1 MLTSA
6 NFCFILILALGKYE
20 CQEVIILGERQ
31 EELLKEIVETY
42 IQTFRPVGSS
52 SLVDKFKVSSA
63 TIRNDMAEL
72 ESLGYIEKE
81 HTSSGRVPSEAGYKY
96 YVNNLMKP
104 KEITGED
111 VIKLQQIL
119 SNNELVVSDAVT
131 KCMEI
136 ISDIT
141 HYTSVVI
148 GPSKSDNTL
157 KQISIIPIN
166 EDEDE
171 KRVVALL
178 VTNKGIVENKQFT
191 IPKSISINELVKT
204 SEIINKM
211 LVGTPI
217 NDVSKRLELEV
228 KPIIKTQIRQYETVY
243 NIFYDAFN
251 DFVNN
256 NSNIHVTG
264 KTKIFEQPEYNDVS
278 ELKRLANKLE
288 DKSFIEKV
296 EENSDEDEIKVYI
309 GKENKFDSNVTIIR
323 KKYHINGEEGT
334 IAVIGPKRMDYQRIV
349 GLLEY
354 IDDEIDNR
362 KDK

>member
-1 MLTSA
+1 MD
-6 NFCFILILALGKYE
+6 
-20 CQEVIILGERQ
+20 ERKNN
-31 EELLKEIVETY
+31 LLKVIVETY
-42 IQTFRPVGSS
+42 IKTVRPVGSKA
-52 SLVDKFKVSSA
+52 LCDMFNLSSA
-63 TIRNDMAEL
+63 TIRNEMAEL
-72 ESLGYIEKE
+72 EDMGYLEKN
-81 HTSSGRVPSEAGYKY
+81 HISSGRVPSEAGYRY
-96 YVNNLMKP
+96 YVNNLMEPEKLTGGDML
-104 KEITGED
+104 KLQKIFANTDIELSDAINKCMDIISEIT
-111 VIKLQQIL
+111 
-119 SNNELVVSDAVT
+119 N
-131 KCMEI
+131 
-136 ISDIT
+136 
-141 HYTSVVI
+141 YTSVVL
-148 GPSKSDNTL
+148 GKSSEDNTL
-157 KQISIIPIN
+157 LQINIIDLGN
-166 EDEDE
+166 NQ
-171 KRVVALL
+171 VVA
-178 VTNKGIVENKQFT
+178 VVCTDKGNVENKMFT
-191 IPKSISINELVKT
+191 LSGNINVKEVIKT

-251 DFVNN
+251 DF
-256 NSNIHVTG
+256 
-264 KTKIFEQPEYNDVS
+264 VS